1 MTYGSGHVGQY
12 SRMLKCGKGLRMG
25 LGPIEPHV
33 YWLIITAAPRLNTKY
48 PHCSSNGTKP
58 KYPYIF
64 GDYRPALASGGCW
77 RAVVVLG
84 L

>member
-48 PHCSSNGTKP
+48 PHC
-58 KYPYIF
+58 
-64 GDYRPALASGGCW
+64 
-77 RAVVVLG
+77 
-84 L
+84 